1 MRISMKNKTIIL
13 AVIALLL
20 IILVIQN
27 THPVAVRIFFWEPT
41 FPLIILVLIFF
52 FFGLAA
58 GLFWKN
64 ILRVLKK
71 NDSTRE
77 Y

>member
-1 MRISMKNKTIIL
+1 MKNKTIIL

-41 FPLIILVLIFF
+41 FPLIILVVIFF
-52 FFGLAA
+52 SLGLAA
-58 GLFWKN
+58 GLFWKSIFR
-64 ILRVLKK
+64 ILKGD
-71 NDSTRE
+71 DSGRE